1 MATYK
6 VLNRQVF
13 SSDSYSIVPIRM
25 EDRYAIMHWR
35 NEQIYHLRQ
44 NKPLTK
50 EDQDIYFE
58 NVVAHLFDQDKPNQ
72 ILFSYL
78 KNDQCIGYGGL
89 VHINWID
96 KNAEISFIM
105 DTALE
110 KEYFEYHWGVYL
122 KLIEKVAFQ
131 ELDLH
136 KIFTY
141 AFDIR
146 PRLYSALESSG
157 FTLEAR
163 LKEHCFFEEKYVDVL
178 IHSKI
183 QDHLV
188 LRKAQKEDL
197 QLTYEWANHPE
208 TRAFSFSKDFINFE
222 SHATWFASKITDPNC
237 IYLLL
242 ENKGIPVGSIR
253 VDIREEEGTIS
264 YLIVPGF
271 KGKGYGKK
279 IVQKLLGYLKKE
291 KIALTKLVG
300 WVQKENIA
308 SIKIFEKIGFE
319 KWQQEDG
326 TLKFEIEF

>member
-13 SSDSYSIVPIRM
+13 PSGSYSIVPIRK
-25 EDRYAIMHWR
+25 EDKYAIMNWR
-35 NEQIYHLRQ
+35 NEQLYHLRQ
-44 NKPLTK
+44 HKPLT
-50 EDQDIYFE
+50 EADQDAYFG
-58 NVVAHLFDQDKPNQ
+58 NVVAKLFDQEFPSQ

-78 KNDQCIGYGGL
+78 ENGKCIGYGGL

-96 KNAEISFIM
+96 KNVEISFIM

-110 KEYFEYHWGVYL
+110 KEYFEYHWGIYL
-122 KLIEKVAFQ
+122 KLIEEVAFQ
-131 ELDLH
+131 ELNLH

-141 AFDIR
+141 AFDFR
-146 PRLYSALESSG
+146 PRLYPALESAG
-157 FTLEAR
+157 FTKEAR
-163 LKEHCFFEEKYVDVL
+163 LKEHCLFEGKYLDVL

-188 LRKAQKEDL
+188 LRAAQKEDI

-208 TRAFSFSKDFINFE
+208 TRAYSFSKDFINFE
-222 SHATWFASKITDPNC
+222 SHTAWFTSKITDSNC
-237 IYLLL
+237 KYLLL
-242 ENKGIPVGSIR
+242 ENNGFPLGSIR
-253 VDIREEEGTIS
+253 VDIKEEEGTIS
-264 YLIVPGF
+264 YLIAPGL

-291 KIALTKLVG
+291 KIALKKVVG
-300 WVQKENIA
+300 WVQEDNIS
-308 SIKIFEKIGFE
+308 SIKIFEKTGFE
-319 KWQQEDG
+319 KVQQEDG